1 MKQPKTTPGPILS
14 LLKMKNSIDLVASE
28 MLRNVQKNVTTISI
42 LKNVFFVIV
51 NDVIPEK

>member
-1 MKQPKTTPGPILS
+1 MKQPKTTPGPISS
-14 LLKMKNSIDLVASE
+14 LFEMKNSIDLVASE

-51 NDVIPEK
+51 NDIIPEK